1 MALIT
6 SVLATLVALEFF
18 FIMYLETIATTS
30 DLTSKV
36 FGMDKREL
44 ARKSVSTLFKNQG
57 VQRAAWRFGHSF
69 GAGQGAVIL
78 PGFHVGDGAIIGAN
92 SVVGSD
98 VESYAIVVGKP
109 RVDLHRTRIPMK
121 AGVFDAFNHIQEQYF

>member
-1 MALIT
+1 MSLIT

-44 ARKSVSTLFKNQG
+44 ARKSVNTLFKNQG
-57 VQRAAWRFGHSF
+57 VYNGLIGVLILLAVYVFASKVAVMVLMGYIILVALYGGITSNPKIILT
-69 GAGQGAVIL
+69 QGGLAIL
-78 PGFHVGDGAIIGAN
+78 TLI
-92 SVVGSD
+92 SC
-98 VESYAIVVGKP
+98 
-109 RVDLHRTRIPMK
+109 
-121 AGVFDAFNHIQEQYF
+121 VF